1 MKKEKEVRVFEV
13 KYYCDK
19 CGKEVKFTGLSN
31 LVSPSKYQHC
41 CECGEKYWL
50 NEIYPVIKYKEVN

>member
-13 KYYCDK
+13 KYY
-19 CGKEVKFTGLSN
+19 
-31 LVSPSKYQHC
+31 